1 MSFASGLF
9 SFMGGASA
17 QYREEIDAKAA
28 REAASAVAKEDQ
40 RQFNIET
47 LLEQEKQEFEVSKF
61 EDELDIKKK
70 TLAVSESLRDIK
82 QQEVNNSLYNQNQN
96 RIIENKKIDNQVD
109 QFTKKHGLNVDMFEL
124 DEEKFEQAKKEF
136 METHDLDEKE
146 YEQNK
151 KEFDE
156 TIKFNYKQLELE
168 NAQAVLEAEEGTVKY
183 SGIKLSDTLNIS
195 FKGATEKERL
205 FNSLSEFNALT
216 NEQIALLTPEA
227 KLELKTDIHQALTQ
241 LKDLSYDETNKKWKD
256 FTTDYSN
263 LLSLDLVQKPL
274 EDVMNEIKLQAS
286 DTLKKDGI
294 DSDSIAL
301 ENENG
306 FIKGTKISYKEW
318 ANKSGFDTPEQLLAS
333 VNSLI
338 THNNELT
345 SYSGD
350 LSPFRSIESLYLM
363 MKNEG
368 INFKML
374 QLAPE
379 LDYLQEA
386 KMDASIGSS
395 YYENLILKAEELGII
410 GTNGERIEELY
421 NFIYKIQPEAEVI
434 QIGGSI
440 TTALNPKEAGKDV
453 DTKAAY
459 DQYQAASTAIRTI
472 DEMLIRL
479 NSLDSEDLFGLPMT
493 AASLFEKAKGSANGL
508 TILINKVTADD
519 SMFTAAGKERMLE
532 GLNKI
537 NKDVQEGGITQ
548 ELAEEQARIQYLK
561 FSLAYQMSMAL
572 QGGSGGRTISDQD
585 VDNMLRALNMD
596 GILQDADQVQAS
608 LQTIRSFMSGIASK
622 TLYMSKNNM
631 KGYRTSSHVIGLMDA
646 MNLSSLSKLA
656 NEMEEKIY
664 MNSAE
669 LMTSTSAQ
677 SIGITNWDDNP
688 RTNVGGTMSNTFT
701 VFVKDMDGVKYPY
714 VSILGGDSYFL
725 TQEMFDNYKNSK
737 AGKNSDMIRALGE
750 NFKVSTSFPENVND
764 ITGKQKIQ
772 IIGQ

>member
-1 MSFASGLF
+1 
-9 SFMGGASA
+9 
-17 QYREEIDAKAA
+17 
-28 REAASAVAKEDQ
+28 
-40 RQFNIET
+40 
-47 LLEQEKQEFEVSKF
+47 
-61 EDELDIKKK
+61 
-70 TLAVSESLRDIK
+70 
-82 QQEVNNSLYNQNQN
+82 
-96 RIIENKKIDNQVD
+96 
-109 QFTKKHGLNVDMFEL
+109 
-124 DEEKFEQAKKEF
+124 
-136 METHDLDEKE
+136 
-146 YEQNK
+146 
-151 KEFDE
+151 
-156 TIKFNYKQLELE
+156 
-168 NAQAVLEAEEGTVKY
+168 
-183 SGIKLSDTLNIS
+183 
-195 FKGATEKERL
+195 
-205 FNSLSEFNALT
+205 
-216 NEQIALLTPEA
+216 
-227 KLELKTDIHQALTQ
+227 
-241 LKDLSYDETNKKWKD
+241 
-256 FTTDYSN
+256 
-263 LLSLDLVQKPL
+263 
-274 EDVMNEIKLQAS
+274 
-286 DTLKKDGI
+286 
-294 DSDSIAL
+294 
-301 ENENG
+301 
-306 FIKGTKISYKEW
+306 
-318 ANKSGFDTPEQLLAS
+318 
-333 VNSLI
+333 
-338 THNNELT
+338 
-345 SYSGD
+345 
-350 LSPFRSIESLYLM
+350 M

-395 YYENLILKAEELGII
+395 YYKNLILKAEELGII

-440 TTALNPKEAGKDV
+440 TTALNPKEAGKDI

-472 DEMLIRL
+472 DEMIIRL
-479 NSLDSEDLFGLPMT
+479 NSLESEDLFGLPMT

-508 TILINKVTADD
+508 SILIDKVMNDD

-532 GLNKI
+532 GLNNI
-537 NKDVQEGGITQ
+537 NTTIQDPNSITQ

-622 TLYMSKNNM
+622 TLYMSRNNM

-688 RTNVGGTMSNTFT
+688 RVVVEGRSSPTFT
-701 VFVKDMDGVKYPY
+701 VFTKDIDGVKYPY
-714 VSILGGDSYFL
+714 VSILGKGSYFL
-725 TQEMFDNYKNSK
+725 TQEMFDNYKNSE

-750 NFKVSTSFPENVND
+750 NFKVPTSFPENQND
-764 ITGKQKIQ
+764 ITGRQKIQ